1 MKKQPVTTNRLG
13 MLQYFLDH
21 PVQVSTDIEQQQI
34 NEDGSEVFAKLA
46 YQGVLL
52 DFDDIWLVLG
62 YYDEQDAPNVVASI
76 KIDRVVSVDVGHSP
90 YQESSETSKA
100 GMN

>member
-1 MKKQPVTTNRLG
+1 MKKQQDVTARLG
-13 MLQYFLDH
+13 MLHYFLDQ

-34 NEDGSEVFAKLA
+34 NEDGSEIFAKLA

-52 DFDDIWLVLG
+52 DFDDTWVILG
-62 YYDEQDAPNVVASI
+62 YYDNSDVPNVVASI
-76 KIDRVVSVDVGHSP
+76 KIDRVISIDVGHSP
-90 YQESSETSKA
+90 YQESSDATKA

>member
-1 MKKQPVTTNRLG
+1 
-13 MLQYFLDH
+13 MLQYFLDR

-34 NEDGSEVFAKLA
+34 HEDGSEVFAKLA

-52 DFDDIWLVLG
+52 DFDDTWVVLG
-62 YYDEQDAPNVVASI
+62 YYDDAEVPTIVASI
-76 KIDRVVSVDVGHSP
+76 KIDRVISVDLGHSP
-90 YQESSETSKA
+90 YKDSSDADKA